1 MDDGKM
7 KKYETGYLMGV
18 FDLFH
23 TGHLNLIE
31 NAADRCE
38 HLIVGVLS
46 DEIVM
51 EQKGQLPVIP
61 LDDRMR
67 IIAALKKVGKVVP
80 VTDGMLSKV
89 REWERLHFDCLFSGN
104 DYEGDP
110 LWELEKE
117 ELEKRGSTIE
127 FFPYTEGTST
137 SLIKAKIKGE

>member
-38 HLIVGVLS
+38 HLIVGLLS
-46 DEIVM
+46 QV
-51 EQKGQLPVIP
+51 K
-61 LDDRMR
+61 
-67 IIAALKKVGKVVP
+67 
-80 VTDGMLSKV
+80 
-89 REWERLHFDCLFSGN
+89 EWERIRFDCLFSGN
-104 DYEGDP
+104 DYEGNP
-110 LWELEKE
+110 LWEKEKA
-117 ELEKRGSTIE
+117 ELEKLGSTIE

-137 SLIKAKIKGE
+137 SLIKAKIRGE